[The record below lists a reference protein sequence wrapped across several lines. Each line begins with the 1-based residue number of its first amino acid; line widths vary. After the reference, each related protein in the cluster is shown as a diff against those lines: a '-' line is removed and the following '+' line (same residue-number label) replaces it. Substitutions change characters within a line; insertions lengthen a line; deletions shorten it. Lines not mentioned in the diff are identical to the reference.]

1 VFERMI
7 NSADG
12 ELHRHRARPE
22 RRGDGPA
29 AGTSAGTRCRSAAV
43 HTEAATGR
51 LCRVVLQ
58 TKSGHGS
65 SLPPGRQAGVTTPSP
80 GPRPVTFRGAELRR
94 LWDGPPSTQR
104 GGAIGLSAG
113 PLRAVVRFTGHRVRR
128 PWYVAFTRLVLAGK
142 TSI

>member
-1 VFERMI
+1 VFEWMI

-12 ELHRHRARPE
+12 ELHRHRAGPE

-104 GGAIGLSAG
+104 GGAIGPSAG